1 MRLLKSFEISW
12 GRDTLIALRRILALT
27 ISRVANVYRVPGR
40 KLCKNIEFFF
50 IRFYKC
56 FLILVPVT
64 STTGNPLI
72 LENPPKWGEAGR
84 YATKQHRKIAGR
96 ATFQGQ
102 VYNFLERPDNWK
114 CFLYHIIV

>member
-1 MRLLKSFEISW
+1 MHFC
-12 GRDTLIALRRILALT
+12 
-27 ISRVANVYRVPGR
+27 RVAGR
-40 KLCKNIEFFF
+40 KLCKNIEFLH
-50 IRFYKC
+50 KC
-56 FLILVPVT
+56 VLISVPVT
-64 STTGNPLI
+64 STTGNALI